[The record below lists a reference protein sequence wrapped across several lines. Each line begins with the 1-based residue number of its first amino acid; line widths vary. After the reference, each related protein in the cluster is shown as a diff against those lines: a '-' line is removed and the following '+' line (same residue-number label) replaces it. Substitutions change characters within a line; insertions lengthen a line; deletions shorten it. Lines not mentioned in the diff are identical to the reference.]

1 MPKILSDLV
10 TLKLTDADYSLS
22 EAMFDAYR
30 PAIESYYSGLNLNY
44 TSPEE
49 DHPILGGRPMEGDLQ
64 GIIIAI
70 EKTDWGASVDHDGLA
85 SIQQHVK
92 EFLTSAQEEK
102 TFTLG
107 SEGLNDLHRQFTLK
121 ASQGVQLMQQTTLLI
136 ITRGVMAETFQS
148 SNDELPVEVIDAVQ
162 AEAALEAPTTIS
174 TAGGEFVFEPTK
186 HERPKVF
193 KDPSPHASHAIHMG
207 HITGLALS
215 DMFRAFGRKM
225 IEVNVRDFLGDTSIN
240 KGMRETIK
248 TEPERFAAYNNGLT
262 IVCSSVTI
270 EGNEIISI
278 ENPSVVNGGQTTMVI
293 VDEARKGT
301 PVQAVRVPIRVVEIT
316 STNAADIK
324 QFPSLISRYANT
336 QNNIKTTDQLVNEEP
351 HPSLNEYCV
360 DHADALGGWYYAHRR
375 GMVKTLAL
383 EMGERFADWEEKHP
397 VAKRVEAID
406 ASTMWSAWIGQPEA
420 AALGPQRC
428 FTFYHG
434 YVTTEHARGRLKEDH
449 FLKQTFALQLL
460 KSTVQSIAKTTKQT
474 TMFSSTFPHT
484 LGWFSH
490 LTEHKFDLIQVYEA
504 GKAPPEVWAILRV
517 LFDEVNAYLRKI
529 EEELPSEHAKKRECT
544 EAIHA
549 ILLEDSVIERIQ
561 NLPRMLGRPLKG
573 EPLGRYLVRIGTN
586 KLWDAFNYL
595 RAEHSD
601 GNTGGLGRDFSNAMK
616 FGFSKNGENTD
627 ARDVLKIMRVWSLA
641 NHLGY
646 SDEYPGE
653 DDLYSAR

>member
-1 MPKILSDLV
+1 MDRIKQHVDQYLASEDTDLS
-10 TLKLTDADYSLS
+10 S
-22 EAMFDAYR
+22 AMFSAYR

-70 EKTDWGASVDHDGLA
+70 EKTDWEVPVGHDSLSA
-85 SIQQHVK
+85 IQEHVM
-92 EFLTSAQEEK
+92 EFLTSAQDEK
-102 TFTLG
+102 AFTLG

-136 ITRGVMAETFQS
+136 ITRGVMSENFQAED
-148 SNDELPVEVIDAVQ
+148 DELPVEVIDAVQ
-162 AEAALEAPTTIS
+162 AEAALQAPTSIS

-193 KDPSPHASHAIHMG
+193 RDPSPHASHAIHMG

-225 IEVNVRDFLGDTSIN
+225 IEVNVRDFLGDTTIN

-262 IVCSSVTI
+262 IVCSSVKI

-301 PVQAVRVPIRVVEIT
+301 AVQAVRVPIRVVEIT
-316 STNAADIK
+316 STNAADVK

-360 DHADALGGWYYAHRR
+360 DHADALRGWYYAHRR

-383 EMGERFADWEEKHP
+383 EMGERFSEWEEKHP
-397 VAKRVEAID
+397 PTKRVEAID

-490 LTEHKFDLIQVYEA
+490 LTEHKFDLVHVFDS
-504 GKAPPEVWAILRV
+504 GKVSNEVWAIMRV
-517 LFDEVNAYLRKI
+517 LFDHVNAYLRKI

-544 EAIHA
+544 DAIQS
-549 ILLEDSVIERIQ
+549 IQLEDSIVERIQ

-573 EPLGRYLVRIGTN
+573 EPLGRYLVRIGIN

-601 GNTGGLGRDFSNAMK
+601 GNTGGLGADFSRAMR

-627 ARDVLKIMRVWSLA
+627 AKDVLKIMRVWNLA

-653 DDLYSAR
+653 YDLYSNR